1 MAPRKKMDEVC
12 RVLETVSETGEGS
25 DEELSASTQAL
36 KKLLVLMQGST
47 GEGELRVLARVLV
60 AAAGHCGQHYW
71 TNAVNTQLASG

>member
-1 MAPRKKMDEVC
+1 MDEVC

-47 GEGELRVLARVLV
+47 GEGELARVLV
-60 AAAGHCGQHYW
+60 VAAGHCGQHYW